1 MKRSFVIGLCLVAS
15 LFASAAQA
23 NGTIPLPRE
32 RPPELV
38 LAQAQN
44 PDPFNVNRAN
54 AAPTQTSTST
64 QGVAPIIVTPPAAH
78 DGILSYIQTAIM
90 ALLTAIFGKLA
101 FKLPSLPAAPG
112 AAPASSG
119 DASTSQIS
127 LALKAALHPSGTS
140 IISDPALRT
149 KVDQAL
155 LQIIQ
160 SGLPGS
166 AIQTGISLIPGAGA
180 IGGLV
185 EPLVRKAVEAALE
198 ARLGQQPTAGQS
210 TATDQ
215 LQPVIDQFKPLL
227 DQLKTLIEAKAQ
239 HPVAPPVA

>member
-15 LFASAAQA
+15 LFATAQA

-32 RPPELV
+32 KPTELI
-38 LAQAQN
+38 LAQAPQTN
-44 PDPFNVNRAN
+44 PDPFNVKRADV
-54 AAPTQTSTST
+54 APTSP
-64 QGVAPIIVTPPAAH
+64 QGMAPIIVTPPAAH
-78 DGILSYIQTAIM
+78 EGILSYIQTAIM
-90 ALLTAIFGKLA
+90 ALLTAIFGKLV
-101 FKLPSLPAAPG
+101 FKLPSLPATPG

-140 IISDPALRT
+140 IISDPVLRT

-180 IGGLV
+180 IGGIV

-198 ARLGQQPTAGQS
+198 ARLGQQAPAGQPTA
-210 TATDQ
+210 DHV
-215 LQPVIDQFKPLL
+215 QPVLDQFKPLL
-227 DQLKTLIEAKAQ
+227 DQLKALIDAKAP
-239 HPVAPPVA
+239 HPAAPPATA